1 MQRIPAISGNALKA
15 LHDKTKLQLEADL
28 EVVVAPVIQEP
39 VKVKADKPKKKSK
52 VKKSSVKKNAGTKET
67 I

>member
-39 VKVKADKPKKKSK
+39 VKVKADKPKKSK

>member
-1 MQRIPAISGNALKA
+1 MQRIPAIRGSALKA

-39 VKVKADKPKKKSK
+39 VKVKADKPKKSK

>member
-1 MQRIPAISGNALKA
+1 MKRIPAIRGSAWKA

-28 EVVVAPVIQEP
+28 EVVAPVIEKP
-39 VKVKADKPKKKSK
+39 VKVKADKPKKSK